1 MEFTACRMPSLFR
14 VNMTFRC
21 NSSDSMN
28 CYILFFSG
36 PRFLRFSFLSIGCY
50 NSDKCGYFFVVL
62 MDSGK
67 LQGKG
72 AVFLSFL

>member
-1 MEFTACRMPSLFR
+1 MEFTACGMPSLFR

-36 PRFLRFSFLSIGCY
+36 PRFLRFSLPFYLSDAIIATSAVIFLWC
-50 NSDKCGYFFVVL
+50 
-62 MDSGK
+62 
-67 LQGKG
+67 
-72 AVFLSFL
+72 